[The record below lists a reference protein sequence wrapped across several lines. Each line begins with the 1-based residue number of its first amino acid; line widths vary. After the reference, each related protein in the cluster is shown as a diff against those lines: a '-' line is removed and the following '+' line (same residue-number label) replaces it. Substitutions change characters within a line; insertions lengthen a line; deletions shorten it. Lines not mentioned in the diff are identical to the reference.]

1 MSGKMSGEEELAV
14 LLPVGPNAQGQLTG
28 SNENGEEEF
37 KEEKDDEEKK
47 ELVKMEEEEVEVEVP
62 GASDVTLP
70 WPGDRDRKSEDTDGV
85 SSGVCV
91 SDVEDKDGHGLSKA
105 KWRESMPEGDKW
117 RDDLPVSPRDSKGDG
132 SLADDEHEEEESC
145 WVSEKGATGFT
156 PQVKIVRRQS
166 SEVQESRLDMGTD
179 DHDRDKE
186 DARESQT
193 SPPSDHWDESEQ
205 KEYLCDDD
213 MCSEKLKL
221 ALWTASGALVF
232 PFLVWGGYAL
242 LPFDSPLM
250 GSAPHRVVYTL
261 RCAVFASVPILLG
274 VVVQGVAR
282 VRYGEVKPSFQFKA
296 ENRKVTLHRH
306 YVSQSV
312 GLFLFYFLQ
321 LAVLASYVSH
331 DLVKIVPLLTVIFV
345 FGRLIYWLC
354 LSLDSSIRGLGFGL
368 SFFPMLV
375 MLATNLYFVSSSTG
389 PEAIFDVE
397 PPTTAPPPQQRWWG

>member
-1 MSGKMSGEEELAV
+1 MSGQVPGEETT
-14 LLPVGPNAQGQLTG
+14 LLPVTLNAPIQLTA
-28 SNENGEEEF
+28 SDKTAEVEF
-37 KEEKDDEEKK
+37 KEEEDEKSKDDED
-47 ELVKMEEEEVEVEVP
+47 VP
-62 GASDVTLP
+62 GADDVTLP
-70 WPGDRDRKSEDTDGV
+70 WPGDREKKSQNTDAV
-85 SSGVCV
+85 SAGTPTP
-91 SDVEDKDGHGLSKA
+91 DDDDGGLSKA

-117 RDDLPVSPRDSKGDG
+117 RDDTPASPRDSKGDG
-132 SLADDEHEEEESC
+132 SLADDEEEEIEDESS
-145 WVSEKGATGFT
+145 WVPEKGAPVFT

-166 SEVQESRLDMGTD
+166 SEVVPLESRLDVDED
-179 DHDRDKE
+179 DQQQYYKE
-186 DARESQT
+186 TLHYDYDCNE
-193 SPPSDHWDESEQ
+193 P
-205 KEYLCDDD
+205 KEKICDDV
-213 MCSEKLKL
+213 CSEKLKL
-221 ALWTASGALVF
+221 ALWTASAALIF

-261 RCAVFASVPILLG
+261 RCAVFASVPVMLG

-282 VRYGEVKPSFQFKA
+282 IRYGEVKPRFQ
-296 ENRKVTLHRH
+296 NPSPNQKVSVHAH

-331 DLVKIVPLLTVIFV
+331 DLIKMVPLLSVIFV

-354 LSLDSSIRGLGFGL
+354 LSLGSSVRGLGFGL

-375 MLATNLYFVSSSTG
+375 MLAANIYYVSSSTG
-389 PEAIFDVE
+389 TESVFDVE

>member
-1 MSGKMSGEEELAV
+1 MSGEVSREEEVAALLPIGLRAQCLLTASEKTPEEEL
-14 LLPVGPNAQGQLTG
+14 
-28 SNENGEEEF
+28 EEERD
-37 KEEKDDEEKK
+37 EEDKDDE
-47 ELVKMEEEEVEVEVP
+47 VT
-62 GASDVTLP
+62 GAGDITLP
-70 WPGDRDRKSEDTDGV
+70 WPGDRDKRSEDTDGV

-91 SDVEDKDGHGLSKA
+91 SDAEDKDEDDALSKA

-117 RDDLPVSPRDSKGDG
+117 RDDLPGAPRDEGDG
-132 SLADDEHEEEESC
+132 SLADEEEESH
-145 WVSEKGATGFT
+145 WVPEKGTMGFT

-166 SEVQESRLDMGTD
+166 SEVVRKESKLDMD
-179 DHDRDKE
+179 MEDHHYYDK
-186 DARESQT
+186 DNTTKSQMATPLNGNWNESQ
-193 SPPSDHWDESEQ
+193 Q
-205 KEYLCDDD
+205 KKYLCDDI
-213 MCSEKLKL
+213 CSETLKL
-221 ALWTASGALVF
+221 AMWTASAALVF

-282 VRYGEVKPSFQFKA
+282 ICYGEVKPSFQTKA
-296 ENRKVTLHRH
+296 RNGKASVHGH

-321 LAVLASYVSH
+321 LAVLASYVNH
-331 DLVKIVPLLTVIFV
+331 DLIKLVPLLTVIFV

-354 LSLDSSIRGLGFGL
+354 LSLGSSIRGLGFGL

-375 MLATNLYFVSSSTG
+375 MLAANLYFVSSSAG
-389 PEAIFDVE
+389 PEAVFDVE
-397 PPTTAPPPQQRWWG
+397 PPTTAPPPQQRSWWG

>member
-1 MSGKMSGEEELAV
+1 MSGQMSGEEELTV
-14 LLPVGPNAQGQLTG
+14 LLPVGPIAQGQLTG
-28 SNENGEEEF
+28 SNKTGEEELED
-37 KEEKDDEEKK
+37 KDEEKK
-47 ELVKMEEEEVEVEVP
+47 ELVKTEEGDEVEIP

-70 WPGDRDRKSEDTDGV
+70 WPGDRERKSEDTDGV
-85 SSGVCV
+85 SSEVCI
-91 SDVEDKDGHGLSKA
+91 SDAEDKDDGVSKA

-117 RDDLPVSPRDSKGDG
+117 RDDLPTSPRDSKGDG
-132 SLADDEHEEEESC
+132 SLADDEEEHEEEESC
-145 WVSEKGATGFT
+145 WVSEKGAMGFT

-166 SEVQESRLDMGTD
+166 SEVEESRLDMGTE
-179 DHDRDKE
+179 DHNHDKE
-186 DARESQT
+186 NPRESQT
-193 SPPSDHWDESEQ
+193 LPPFDHNNESQ
-205 KEYLCDDD
+205 QNEYLC
-213 MCSEKLKL
+213 CEKLKL

-261 RCAVFASVPILLG
+261 RCAIFASLPIMLG

-282 VRYGEVKPSFQFKA
+282 VRYGEVTPSFQFKE
-296 ENRKVTLHRH
+296 ENRMVSLHRH
-306 YVSQSV
+306 FVSQSV

-331 DLVKIVPLLTVIFV
+331 ELVKIVPLLTVIFV

-354 LSLDSSIRGLGFGL
+354 LSLGSSIRGLGFGL

-375 MLATNLYFVSSSTG
+375 MLAANLYFVCSSAG
-389 PEAIFDVE
+389 PEAVFDVA
-397 PPTTAPPPQQRWWG
+397 PPATEPPPQQRWWG